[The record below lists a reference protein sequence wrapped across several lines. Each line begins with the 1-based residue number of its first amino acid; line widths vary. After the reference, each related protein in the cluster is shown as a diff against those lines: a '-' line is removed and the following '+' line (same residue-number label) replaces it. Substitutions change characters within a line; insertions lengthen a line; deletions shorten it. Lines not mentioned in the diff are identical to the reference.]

1 MRIEDCFKKELLI
14 KRGVSIEKA
23 LQSLKSAKTY
33 IRKAKDNV
41 AIKNYDITIVAAYT
55 SMFHS
60 LRSILFKDGIKER
73 SHICLLI
80 YVKYTYPQLSEIVN
94 NVDVYRRFRHTVLY
108 GLETIASQEEAET
121 SIEVAKEVYI
131 SVEKQVKL

>member
-1 MRIEDCFKKELLI
+1 MKIEDCFKNELLI
-14 KRGVSIEKA
+14 KKGASSEKA
-23 LQSLKSAKTY
+23 LLSLKSAKTY
-33 IRKAKDNV
+33 IKKARDNV
-41 AIKNYDITIVAAYT
+41 AIKNYDIAIFAAYT

-60 LRSILFKDGIKER
+60 IRSILFKDGIKER

-80 YVKYTYPQLSEIVN
+80 YVKHTYPELSEIVN

-108 GLETIASQEEAET
+108 GLDTIASQEEAKT

-131 SVEKQVKL
+131 SVEKLVKL